1 MKTLQLPKTFWWAAG
16 SIVLM
21 LVGAFGPW
29 ATVLGVFTIRG
40 TDDNAGWTV
49 VGAAIVAAIALGFF
63 VRWRQRW
70 PCIVPF
76 LAGAVG
82 AAVAGHNLSDISSSS
97 DTLFAGVQIEHPA
110 WGIYVALSGS
120 VSLLL
125 ASVALGVQT
134 KTGGTE
140 NRIPIPASPATA
152 KIRSPWGVFVL
163 ASVTLGIYYLYWYYQ
178 ANRELKDYGV
188 GKRPAVSLL
197 AQFPGGILIIPPFV
211 SW

>member
-82 AAVAGHNLSDISSSS
+82 ATVAGYNLSDISSSS
-97 DTLFAGVQIEHPA
+97 DTVFAGVQIEHPA

-125 ASVALGVQT
+125 ASVALGVQDRRHREPDPDS
-134 KTGGTE
+134 GLDRHGQDPQSLGCLRPRE
-140 NRIPIPASPATA
+140 RHPRDLLPVLVLPGQPRVEGL
-152 KIRSPWGVFVL
+152 RS
-163 ASVTLGIYYLYWYYQ
+163 
-178 ANRELKDYGV
+178 R
-188 GKRPAVSLL
+188 
-197 AQFPGGILIIPPFV
+197 
-211 SW
+211 